1 MKWTKCLLDWGM
13 EWSLEFH
20 SLTPIKECS
29 ARNPRQQFEGLG
41 SVCANSGGKLQ
52 TQESNLTAEDQLWG
66 FGAVISF
73 ISDPLFRPL
82 LRTCIFRVHMEQ
94 KCSQSQG
101 FAFRETGAWLMRV
114 KEERIFFHSHPR
126 GLCREGSIPWRKW
139 ILCLQTGW
147 WWCVFASAESGLCL
161 LHRTWSLRLPR
172 PLRHHMHLSG
182 ASPLPPFL
190 KAAVPGQVTKG
201 YSQSGKCTG
210 EKQPQIWPSWFT
222 THFLHK
228 LHIGKIKT
236 WTTSLRKWKPR

>member
-1 MKWTKCLLDWGM
+1 
-13 EWSLEFH
+13 
-20 SLTPIKECS
+20 
-29 ARNPRQQFEGLG
+29 
-41 SVCANSGGKLQ
+41 
-52 TQESNLTAEDQLWG
+52 
-66 FGAVISF
+66 
-73 ISDPLFRPL
+73 
-82 LRTCIFRVHMEQ
+82 MEQ

-101 FAFRETGAWLMRV
+101 FACRETGAWLMRV

-222 THFLHK
+222 TQFLHK